1 MSDLLLMFS
10 VVIVD
15 MRFGNTISLIFGPF
29 NVGVVGMVNTPP
41 FFFIQPSIGCTTRRF
56 RYQEDQNQS

>member
-29 NVGVVGMVNTPP
+29 NVGVVGMVSTPP
-41 FFFIQPSIGCTTRRF
+41 FFFSQASSCCTGRF
-56 RYQEDQNQS
+56 CYQEEQN